1 MSESILSELFRLS
14 LNVYEVKVLKK
25 KLGDYST
32 KKTFIFNAYIL
43 GNVSITVI
51 EKFL

>member
-25 KLGDYST
+25 KCWG
-32 KKTFIFNAYIL
+32 IIL
-43 GNVSITVI
+43 QKRLSYFMLIYL
-51 EKFL
+51 EMYQLL